1 MTPLL
6 TPLLEL
12 GTVLLIGLC
21 LGIVAYQLAA
31 VSMHPSPRL
40 GQVGIQRRRALEQI
54 PSLRTFE
61 PVIRQIA
68 AWVGEIR
75 RVNLLGLG
83 APMRRLRDRQTE
95 HLTQA
100 GHYLGFTPDDYMA
113 LCFLCGLG
121 GIALT
126 LGLAAVDFSGPV
138 ISMLLPAVSFGLP
151 HAMVNEARGERQ
163 KAVRRGLPGA
173 IDLAAMCMVG
183 GLDFPGALAMIVK
196 NSADDDIVAQEL
208 RQMLTSL
215 DLGHTRRQALQDLE
229 RRVPIETVR
238 TFARA
243 VIQAEEKGN
252 PLVEVLQVQAK
263 ISRMQRS
270 ILAEEAA
277 SRAGIL
283 LIVPMVMLLGCVIL
297 LLMGPFVSGGFH
309 F

>member
-1 MTPLL
+1 MNA
-6 TPLLEL
+6 LEL
-12 GTVLLIGLC
+12 GTVAMIGLC
-21 LGIVAYQLAA
+21 LAIFAYQLAA
-31 VSMHPSPRL
+31 VPMHPSPRL
-40 GQVGIQRRRALEQI
+40 GQIGIERRRALEQY
-54 PSLRTFE
+54 PSLRSFE
-61 PVIRQIA
+61 PVIRQVA

-75 RVNLLGLG
+75 RLNLLGLG
-83 APMRRLRDRQTE
+83 SPMRRLRDRQAE

-113 LCFLCGLG
+113 LCLLTGAAS
-121 GIALT
+121 IALT
-126 LGLAAVDFSGPV
+126 VALAALNFSGPIV
-138 ISMLLPAVSFGLP
+138 SILLPLLGLGIP

-183 GLDFPGALAMIVK
+183 GLDFPGALSMIVK
-196 NSADDDIVAQEL
+196 NSGDDDIVAQEL

-215 DLGHTRRQALQDLE
+215 DLGHTRRQALMDLE

-283 LIVPMVMLLGCVIL
+283 LILPMVMLLGCVIL
-297 LLMGPFVSGGFH
+297 LLMGPFLSGGFH

>member
-1 MTPLL
+1 MNP
-6 TPLLEL
+6 LEL
-12 GTVLLIGLC
+12 GTVALIGLC
-21 LGIVAYQLAA
+21 LGIFAYQLAA
-31 VSMHPSPRL
+31 VPMHPSPRL
-40 GQVGIQRRRALEQI
+40 GQIGIQRRRALEQY
-54 PSLRTFE
+54 PSLRSFE
-61 PVIRQIA
+61 PVIRQVA
-68 AWVGEIR
+68 AWVGEVR
-75 RVNLLGLG
+75 RLNLLALG
-83 APMRRLRDRQTE
+83 SPMRRLRDRQVE

-113 LCFLCGLG
+113 LCILSGVATVG
-121 GIALT
+121 LT
-126 LGLAAVDFSGPV
+126 LALAAVDFSGTL
-138 ISMLLPAVSFGLP
+138 ISILLPSFGFAIP

-163 KAVRRGLPGA
+163 KAMRRGLPGA

-183 GLDFPGALAMIVK
+183 GLDFPGALGMIVK
-196 NSADDDIVAQEL
+196 NSSEDDIVAQEL

-215 DLGHTRRQALQDLE
+215 DLGHTRKQALQDLE

-243 VIQAEEKGN
+243 VIQAEEKGS

-297 LLMGPFVSGGFH
+297 LLMGPFLSGGFS

>member
-1 MTPLL
+1 MNP
-6 TPLLEL
+6 LEL
-12 GTVLLIGLC
+12 ATAALAGLS
-21 LGIVAYQLAA
+21 LGIIAYQLAN
-31 VSMHPSPRL
+31 VPLHPSPRL
-40 GQVGIQRRRALEQI
+40 GQLGIERRRALEKY

-61 PVIRQIA
+61 PLIRQVA

-75 RVNLLGLG
+75 RINLLGLG
-83 APMRRLRDRQTE
+83 PPMRKLRDRQAE

-113 LCFLCGLG
+113 LCFLSGLG
-121 GIALT
+121 AIALT
-126 LGLAAVDFSGPV
+126 LGLALVNFSGPI
-138 ISMLLPAVSFGLP
+138 ISILLPLLGFGMP

-183 GLDFPGALAMIVK
+183 GMDFPGALGMIVK
-196 NSADDDIVAQEL
+196 NSSEDDIVAQEL
-208 RQMLTSL
+208 GQMLTGL

-243 VIQAEEKGN
+243 VIQADEKGN

-277 SRAGIL
+277 SRAGVL

-297 LLMGPFVSGGFH
+297 LLMGPFLSGGFS

>member
-1 MTPLL
+1 MNP
-6 TPLLEL
+6 LEL
-12 GTVLLIGLC
+12 GTVAMIGLF
-21 LGIVAYQLAA
+21 LAVFTYQLAA
-31 VSMHPSPRL
+31 VPMHPSPRL
-40 GQVGIQRRRALEQI
+40 GQIGIQRRRALEQY
-54 PSLRTFE
+54 PSLRSFE
-61 PVIRQIA
+61 PAIRQVA

-75 RVNLLGLG
+75 RLNLLGLG
-83 APMRRLRDRQTE
+83 APMRRLRDRQVE
-95 HLTQA
+95 HLMQA

-113 LCFLCGLG
+113 LCFLSGLSA
-121 GIALT
+121 IALT
-126 LGLAAVDFSGPV
+126 MALAMVSFSGPI
-138 ISMLLPAVSFGLP
+138 ISTLLPLLGFGIP

-183 GLDFPGALAMIVK
+183 GLDFPGALGMIVK
-196 NSADDDIVAQEL
+196 NSGDDDIVAQEL
-208 RQMLTSL
+208 QQMLTSL
-215 DLGHTRRQALQDLE
+215 DLGHTRRQALMDLE

-263 ISRMQRS
+263 LSRMQRS

-297 LLMGPFVSGGFH
+297 LLMGPFLSGGFH

>member
-1 MTPLL
+1 MNP
-6 TPLLEL
+6 LEL
-12 GTVLLIGLC
+12 GTVVLIGLG
-21 LGIVAYQLAA
+21 LGVFAYQLAA
-31 VSMHPSPRL
+31 VPMHPSPRL
-40 GQVGIQRRRALEQI
+40 GQIGIQRRHALEQY
-54 PSLRTFE
+54 PSLRSFE
-61 PVIRQIA
+61 PVIRQVA
-68 AWVGEIR
+68 AWVGEVR
-75 RVNLLGLG
+75 RLNLLGLG
-83 APMRRLRDRQTE
+83 GPMRRLRDRQVE
-95 HLTQA
+95 NLTQA

-113 LCFLCGLG
+113 LCILS
-121 GIALT
+121 GISAIGLT
-126 LGLAAVDFSGPV
+126 LALATVNFSGP
-138 ISMLLPAVSFGLP
+138 IITILLPIFGFAIP

-163 KAVRRGLPGA
+163 KAMRRGLPGA

-183 GLDFPGALAMIVK
+183 GLDFPGALGMIVK
-196 NSADDDIVAQEL
+196 NSSDDDIVAQEL

-215 DLGHTRRQALQDLE
+215 DLGHTRKQALQDLE

-243 VIQAEEKGN
+243 VIQSEEKGN

-297 LLMGPFVSGGFH
+297 LLMGPFLSGGFS

>member
-1 MTPLL
+1 MN
-6 TPLLEL
+6 LLEL
-12 GTVLLIGLC
+12 GTIAMIGLC
-21 LGIVAYQLAA
+21 LAILTYQLAA
-31 VSMHPSPRL
+31 VPMHPSPRL
-40 GQVGIQRRRALEQI
+40 GQIGIQRRRALEQY
-54 PSLRTFE
+54 PSLRSFE
-61 PVIRQIA
+61 PLIRQVA
-68 AWVGEIR
+68 AWIGEIR
-75 RVNLLGLG
+75 RLNVLGLG
-83 APMRRLRDRQTE
+83 APMRKLRDRQAE

-113 LCFLCGLG
+113 LCFLSGLAS
-121 GIALT
+121 ILLT
-126 LGLAAVDFSGPV
+126 IGLAAVNFSGPI
-138 ISMLLPAVSFGLP
+138 ISILLPLFGFGIP

-183 GLDFPGALAMIVK
+183 GLDFPGALGMIVK
-196 NSADDDIVAQEL
+196 NSSDDDSVAGEL
-208 RQMLTSL
+208 RQMLPSL

-238 TFARA
+238 TFVRA

-270 ILAEEAA
+270 IMAEEAA

-283 LIVPMVMLLGCVIL
+283 LILPMVMLLGCVIL